1 MTSIA
6 TLQLELDQLAAK
18 RADVVNR
25 ELEALTNSILPF
37 FSEFT
42 PEVDIEVTKSSVYF
56 RMDHPEYSYKKEL
69 FSLYLRENWNFMG
82 EEKCYTGIDLSYYT
96 TSTKGVDA
104 WELKRLQMLGKVAE
118 IVHDHHDRIL
128 DRVNNDSLRFK
139 DEFREVYKNI
149 QEIQSAIGEL
159 KVIENE
165 KVKSELKKALVSG
178 NVVKFEKNVDI
189 QFKFNYTARI
199 SDVKIINVSKSG
211 KTADAIYTYAGEHK
225 GRAENIN
232 VDKIVDHIFHIQ
244 KYTTS

>member
-1 MTSIA
+1 MTSITA
-6 TLQLELDQLAAK
+6 LQFELDQLAIT
-18 RADVVNR
+18 RADIVKR
-25 ELEALTNSILPF
+25 ELEALTNSIVPF

-96 TSTKGVDA
+96 TSTKGVDS

-139 DEFREVYKNI
+139 DEFKEVYKNI
-149 QEIQSAIGEL
+149 KEIQSAIGEL

-211 KTADAIYTYAGEHK
+211 KTADAVYTYAGEHK